1 MTYTGQPAPLPPQQL
16 TVLSPAGASSAGKPS
31 GPGLLTR
38 RWRDLRRFS
47 AESLRGSPGKLR
59 FAGILGIIGG
69 VVFAVVGLLAVQ
81 ARATALDGAHNH
93 ADQLVRIQQISTDL
107 VVADSQFTNGYLTY
121 GLESSDALTT
131 YQDSVQDAAN
141 LITEAAE
148 AEPADAERLAQVN
161 QALTDYTARVASART
176 NNKQGFQVATG
187 YLRQASTLLQSPEN
201 TPNLLPTLTDLA
213 SVNAERVDDSFAES
227 RRATWLMLLA
237 VGGGLGSLLLAQLIV
252 ARRSHRFVNMP
263 MASGTVAVVVVLLVA
278 GISMLVAQS
287 AASRAKENSYAA
299 TVALANARIAAYAG
313 RSYANI
319 TLIYIGTGGDYLTS
333 QDQYEEQVAL
343 AQEELSEAA
352 SLGVPVDGQDL
363 TEWSAAVSQINETA
377 LGKWTDAAQQA
388 TATTDDSA
396 NARFKSFDRATSELL
411 RQQSTEAAG
420 DLRTGRSWLAVSQWL
435 AAVAGAFA
443 AVASWIGVTARLEE
457 YR

>member
-1 MTYTGQPAPLPPQQL
+1 MTYTGQSTYLPPQR
-16 TVLSPAGASSAGKPS
+16 TPAPPPVGDPSS

-38 RWRDLRRFS
+38 RWRELRRWT
-47 AESLRGSPGKLR
+47 AEVLRGSPGRIR
-59 FAGILGIIGG
+59 FAGMLGVVGG
-69 VVFAVVGLLAVQ
+69 IVFAVLGLLAVQ
-81 ARATALDGAHNH
+81 ARAAALDGARNH
-93 ADQLVRIQQISTDL
+93 AAQLVRIQQISTDL

-161 QALTDYTARVASART
+161 QALTNYTARVASARA
-176 NNKQGFQVATG
+176 NNTQGFQVATG
-187 YLRQASTLLQSPEN
+187 YLRQASTLLQSQESE
-201 TPNLLPTLTDLA
+201 PNLLPTLTDLA

-237 VGGGLGSLLLAQLIV
+237 VLGGLGSLLLAQLIV
-252 ARRSHRFVNMP
+252 ARRSHRFVNIP
-263 MASGTVAVVVVLLVA
+263 MASGTVAVVVVLLMS

-287 AASRAKENSYAA
+287 AATRAKENSYAA

-333 QDQYEEQVAL
+333 QDQYEEQVSL
-343 AQEELSEAA
+343 AQGELSEAA
-352 SLGVPVDGQDL
+352 DLGVPVDGQYL
-363 TEWSAAVSQINETA
+363 TDWSAEVSRINKTA
-377 LGKWTDAAQQA
+377 LGNWTEAAQQA

-396 NARFKSFDRATSELL
+396 NARFEAFDRTTSGFL

-420 DLRTGRSWLAVSQWL
+420 DLRTGRAWLVVSQWL
-435 AAVAGAFA
+435 AAIAGAFA

>member
-1 MTYTGQPAPLPPQQL
+1 M
-16 TVLSPAGASSAGKPS
+16 PS

-38 RWRDLRRFS
+38 RWWELRRW
-47 AESLRGSPGKLR
+47 AVDALRGSPGKLR
-59 FAGILGIIGG
+59 LAGILGIIGG

-81 ARATALDGAHNH
+81 ARAAALDGARNH
-93 ADQLVRIQQISTDL
+93 AAQLVRIQQISTDL

-121 GLESSDALTT
+121 GLESSDGLTT
-131 YQDSVQDAAN
+131 YQESVQDAAN

-161 QALTDYTARVASART
+161 QALTNYTARVASARA
-176 NNKQGFQVATG
+176 NNTQGFQVATG
-187 YLRQASTLLQSPEN
+187 YLRQASTLLQSQESE
-201 TPNLLPTLTDLA
+201 PNLLPTLTDLA

-227 RRATWLMLLA
+227 RRATWLMLIA
-237 VGGGLGSLLLAQLIV
+237 VLGGLGSLLLAQLIV
-252 ARRSHRFVNMP
+252 ARRSHRFVNIP

-278 GISMLVAQS
+278 GISMLAAQS
-287 AASRAKENSYAA
+287 AATRAKENSYAA

-333 QDQYEEQVAL
+333 KDQYKKQVSL

-352 SLGVPVDGQDL
+352 GLGVPVDGRYL
-363 TEWSAAVSQINETA
+363 TDWSAEVSRINETA
-377 LGKWTDAAQQA
+377 LGNWIEAAQQA

-396 NARFKSFDRATSELL
+396 NARFEAFDRSTSGFL
-411 RQQSTEAAG
+411 RQQSTETAG
-420 DLRTGRSWLAVSQWL
+420 DLRTGKAWLAVSQWL
-435 AAVAGAFA
+435 AVIAGTFAV
-443 AVASWIGVTARLEE
+443 VASWFGVAARLEE